1 MIPMTGFPLVHIKM
15 NDSRRRGCSQL
26 LEPHWGCLVDKCA
39 LFHGLLCFPLLEGTL
54 YWDYKIKR
62 TISECCSPF
71 EILSEVCAGEKLFV
85 LLLKRQNKSCFP
97 GIMTNS
103 QIILGNATS
112 QKAIPTPPP
121 QNKNS
126 AIRLRWNKI
135 YLLYNTTA
143 IINN

>member
-1 MIPMTGFPLVHIKM
+1 MILMTGFPLVHIKM

-62 TISECCSPF
+62 TISEYCSPF
-71 EILSEVCAGEKLFV
+71 EILHEVCAGEKLFV
-85 LLLKRQNKSCFP
+85 LLKQQNKSCFP

-112 QKAIPTPPP
+112 QKTIPPP
-121 QNKNS
+121 PKK
-126 AIRLRWNKI
+126 KI
-135 YLLYNTTA
+135 LLSDFSEIKFTSLTTLQQ
-143 IINN
+143 

>member
-71 EILSEVCAGEKLFV
+71 EILHEVCGGEKLFV
-85 LLLKRQNKSCFP
+85 LLLKQQNESCFLE
-97 GIMTNS
+97 S
-103 QIILGNATS
+103 WL
-112 QKAIPTPPP
+112 IPKSYWEMQHLKKQFLTPHPP
-121 QNKNS
+121 KKTLFS
-126 AIRLRWNKI
+126 DFGEIKFTAL
-135 YLLYNTTA
+135 TTLQQ
-143 IINN
+143 